1 MPTYII
7 EGKRVKTDGTLSEA
21 EIDEIGSSIRS
32 SASSEKPAVKE
43 ATSEKDV
50 VKRAESK
57 ERVEE
62 PTLLQKYN
70 PLTTVLQDAPLAL
83 LQGAT
88 HIPESFVGMNQ
99 LRRAGKDANPYAL
112 DTNAKLLSPI
122 MSLGEKALEAG
133 VSGISGEKFNVQD
146 AEMQTL
152 NRLKGMR
159 ESLDPY
165 KSQALQYSKQKA
177 DEAVDPNAGFF
188 TRAGQTVYG
197 HLANPRAA
205 FDIIEESLP
214 NMLVGSKL
222 AKPLMGTKTFTGA
235 AGPMQKASNTGL
247 SNAYAVGAG
256 EGLQSGT
263 LTAAGISQEQGKP
276 VDTRQAAISGVSGL
290 LTGMFGV
297 IGNKVARNI
306 GASDLEEIAMAGAS
320 REISAET
327 RSKLVNG
334 FKSSLVES
342 TIEEVPQSGQEQV
355 ARNLAM
361 GKPWDEGVAEAM
373 AQGFI
378 AALPM
383 GGFAGFTEQARTNN
397 AITTA
402 KAQKEAETAR
412 DAMLATQQAELDKQN
427 AKQAKK
433 TAGQPKV
440 VTSTEDNLN
449 KLVEAGEATN
459 AGGPQTFGP
468 GASTTVPGKPVDGAT
483 TQNTGDVGTG
493 MDGAGSDVGTT
504 EEGKNAQ
511 PTPLTAP
518 ENATPELITKIEQ
531 YNKRQEEI
539 AAGGNQRMI
548 TNKTNANKKL
558 LKDIN
563 ETIAGLPPVTPSS
576 GFTESEIKEANKL
589 EVEPAKTE
597 EEQEETPTTE
607 EAAVDTTLKTEEVV
621 EEEEAA
627 PKDKK
632 QIVVERAK
640 GRLGKL
646 AAAAAKTG
654 RSNIIP
660 EEEIDV
666 KKEIAGLIFD
676 AVELG
681 YYKIEDAVEYV
692 RQQLVDIGL
701 NIEDYLDEKGILKAH
716 STAMMSARSSEKQRL
731 ASKAEQEAGE
741 FASEADFRTERQAQ
755 NEEERIS
762 NLYNDRE
769 GNVIGSGRYTKDEIR
784 EFTGKAQNDRM
795 LPQVVEFLNN
805 NPDANLEDIQTQ
817 FNVGDKRAKKLID
830 QAIDSQDEEPESV
843 HDVRAP
849 VYEENRV
856 AAESPAG
863 HNIELPAWTDLSE
876 DGKRIFSDALG
887 GGKPS
892 ARQLHN
898 AFEKVAEHLEKTGVA
913 FRGKSYQEIQEAKH
927 KAQTEESSAT
937 IKERLKADREKTDR
951 RLGTS
956 TPLDEETTDLL
967 ADGHINAV
975 LRRLAA
981 TAKGAVFKERMTITG
996 KFGVGEL
1003 GMYLARL
1010 HKKTTAAVYKNL
1022 AAALNKVEFNS
1033 KVVVDPDD
1041 YTILRLQQEGK
1052 LAEYDPKTDTFYFT
1066 PEGLDEVTVLHEIV
1080 HAGTVKLIARYKAD
1094 PQTLNKQQR
1103 EAVEHLLKIYEF
1115 AKPRLSGKFKNAF
1128 ENEYEFIAYAMTDS
1142 TFQNALA
1149 NIQARSL
1156 SKYTAKSTEH
1166 GSLTYKLWDQ
1176 FTQAMGKLYGVLFV
1190 RTSNNVRGS
1199 TVLEELGVDPDVYAI
1214 LSREGLTTK
1223 SADSVYKVVE
1233 IKDLMTEDVDAREEA
1248 LVRLAEQVKTAEETE
1263 IFNNIYSQL
1272 VQEGELDVTSGA
1284 ELKALNRL
1292 IAARTKQEITKRK
1305 AAEKA
1310 AQKGKP
1316 KTTTQEQKTTT
1327 VEQKERV
1334 QMGVK
1339 KGYEGN
1345 ALLEVARIFDT
1356 ILSAPQVGT
1365 QVEPLPAKAKKPQKT
1380 FKAQTV
1386 EEQEE
1391 NVSTGVNKKNWA
1403 VESAKFI
1410 SYPVRHP
1417 IKTLRKSIDLFQSQ
1431 MAPLMRRD
1439 RYKELAGEGIV
1450 GAPNFSTNQLIRDQ
1464 RPDRFG
1470 KTFFNNTYE
1479 LATRAAA
1486 NATALFNEK
1495 IGPLEAKL
1503 DTAIKK
1509 LMGKKG
1515 YGDLDSTIKKVTV
1528 YLTGLAEPYRR
1539 RWLFVKRV
1547 PLRKD
1552 FTITINN
1559 VTKSPADFRD
1569 FIISMLDLP
1578 STTEAQAE
1586 QLRKV
1591 LDGIIFTNKG
1601 NLASNKRDERAG
1613 TLNKANI
1620 DYARQLKEP
1629 QLFEENGIEQPDGS
1643 VKDAYM
1649 VTNGLTAESVDNSR
1663 QALEAD
1669 RLKDK
1674 VMAVTDLIEK
1684 IQKETIALNKEGNYW
1699 SQPVSNRVA
1708 FYGFKHYIPFKG
1720 KPELADEMQSS
1731 FYTNDDD
1738 RTSQD
1743 YHAFQAETGGRTSQ
1757 ATDPIH
1763 QTIVDAK
1770 KAAFQVPYNQVA
1782 RAVSNNIDQGHY
1794 KTAAKSKLIKFADKG
1809 TALTKAELQK
1819 NNSVFLYQPNGDILV
1834 MYLEPEIASSLR
1846 PAYRQYGEGMDKFYT
1861 GMSYVTRTIAAGH
1874 TLYNFSF
1881 APVNMVKDFLTNL
1894 GYMFVDKGATKS
1906 GKYLYNMMYYST
1918 LDTIMGGGMASAA
1931 INMRYYQKG
1940 DFETLA
1946 KRAKKSDYN
1955 KAFYQMAVNG
1965 YIVSNLQGAS
1975 VLNQARAQ
1983 QKTIDRGNVE
1993 AARDMIRSA
2002 YEFYFNA
2009 FENVTKVSAFEAL
2022 RDDYMSKG
2030 FTEKEAINAAGSYTK
2045 NLSNFELSGKLGR
2058 EMGSLYEF
2066 SRASSTGAVRGF
2078 DSFSYGMPGAL
2089 ERAIEE
2095 MPENIKKDPVAKK
2108 AAEKEYRERQVRS
2121 RILMGAMA
2129 GMGYIGYMAILG
2141 GSGDD
2146 DQGNNIVSMD
2156 DASRW
2161 IRNFR
2166 IPIPDS
2172 DFMAQ
2177 VPYGYGYGQLAAVGA
2192 QVAILQSGNQSLSQF
2207 LSNIATISMDYNL
2220 PIAASRIP
2228 FNETPAKFFTAVLDT
2243 IFPSIGKPIVEYIA
2257 NVNGLGQNI
2266 LRLQNGKLPDAYS
2279 GSGAVP
2285 SQYKW
2290 VSENLYDVSNGAVD
2304 ISPDSLFFFAN
2315 SYAAGI
2321 ANLGQNMTDMAKLSG
2336 DDKEFS
2342 LKTDTIVLNSL
2353 VGTRGDPYSQEY
2365 HRVEQKILKK
2375 GQARE
2380 LAESKGKLATY
2391 DVENP
2396 FTKALVEEYEK
2407 DKNGTLKKFREE
2419 QTMLRNSNYSE
2430 KYRDV
2435 H

>member
-1 MPTYII
+1 M
-7 EGKRVKTDGTLSEA
+7 
-21 EIDEIGSSIRS
+21 
-32 SASSEKPAVKE
+32 
-43 ATSEKDV
+43 
-50 VKRAESK
+50 
-57 ERVEE
+57 
-62 PTLLQKYN
+62 
-70 PLTTVLQDAPLAL
+70 
-83 LQGAT
+83 
-88 HIPESFVGMNQ
+88 
-99 LRRAGKDANPYAL
+99 
-112 DTNAKLLSPI
+112 
-122 MSLGEKALEAG
+122 
-133 VSGISGEKFNVQD
+133 
-146 AEMQTL
+146 
-152 NRLKGMR
+152 
-159 ESLDPY
+159 
-165 KSQALQYSKQKA
+165 
-177 DEAVDPNAGFF
+177 
-188 TRAGQTVYG
+188 
-197 HLANPRAA
+197 
-205 FDIIEESLP
+205 
-214 NMLVGSKL
+214 
-222 AKPLMGTKTFTGA
+222 
-235 AGPMQKASNTGL
+235 
-247 SNAYAVGAG
+247 
-256 EGLQSGT
+256 
-263 LTAAGISQEQGKP
+263 
-276 VDTRQAAISGVSGL
+276 
-290 LTGMFGV
+290 
-297 IGNKVARNI
+297 
-306 GASDLEEIAMAGAS
+306 
-320 REISAET
+320 
-327 RSKLVNG
+327 
-334 FKSSLVES
+334 
-342 TIEEVPQSGQEQV
+342 
-355 ARNLAM
+355 
-361 GKPWDEGVAEAM
+361 
-373 AQGFI
+373 
-378 AALPM
+378 
-383 GGFAGFTEQARTNN
+383 
-397 AITTA
+397 
-402 KAQKEAETAR
+402 
-412 DAMLATQQAELDKQN
+412 
-427 AKQAKK
+427 
-433 TAGQPKV
+433 
-440 VTSTEDNLN
+440 
-449 KLVEAGEATN
+449 
-459 AGGPQTFGP
+459 
-468 GASTTVPGKPVDGAT
+468 
-483 TQNTGDVGTG
+483 
-493 MDGAGSDVGTT
+493 
-504 EEGKNAQ
+504 
-511 PTPLTAP
+511 
-518 ENATPELITKIEQ
+518 
-531 YNKRQEEI
+531 
-539 AAGGNQRMI
+539 
-548 TNKTNANKKL
+548 
-558 LKDIN
+558 
-563 ETIAGLPPVTPSS
+563 
-576 GFTESEIKEANKL
+576 
-589 EVEPAKTE
+589 
-597 EEQEETPTTE
+597 
-607 EAAVDTTLKTEEVV
+607 
-621 EEEEAA
+621 
-627 PKDKK
+627 
-632 QIVVERAK
+632 
-640 GRLGKL
+640 
-646 AAAAAKTG
+646 AAAATKAG

-666 KKEIAGLIFD
+666 KKEIAGLISD

-681 YYKIEDAVEYV
+681 YHTVKEAVDYV
-692 RQQLVDIGL
+692 SQQLKDIGL

-716 STAMMSARSSEKQRL
+716 STAMMGARSSEKQRL
-731 ASKAEQEAGE
+731 ASEAEQEAGD

-769 GNVIGSGRYTKDEIR
+769 GNVIGSGKYTKDEIR

-805 NPDANLEDIQTQ
+805 NPDASLEDIQTQ
-817 FNVGDKRAKKLID
+817 FNIGDKRAKKLID

-887 GGKPS
+887 GGKPN

-956 TPLDEETTDLL
+956 TPLDEDTTDLL

-975 LRRLAA
+975 LSRLAA

-1199 TVLEELGVDPDVYAI
+1199 TVHEELGVDPDVYAI

-1380 FKAQTV
+1380 FKAQTF
-1386 EEQEE
+1386 EEQKQNTKTGINTKN
-1391 NVSTGVNKKNWA
+1391 NV
-1403 VESAKFI
+1403 VEAFKFI

-1439 RYKELAGEGIV
+1439 RYKEIVGDGIV
-1450 GAPNFSTNQLIRDQ
+1450 GAPGFNTNQLIRDQ
-1464 RPDRFG
+1464 RPDKFG
-1470 KTFFNNTYE
+1470 KTYFNNTYE

-1486 NATALFNEK
+1486 TATALFNEK
-1495 IGPLEAKL
+1495 IGPLEAQL
-1503 DTAIKK
+1503 DTAIKQ

-1515 YGDLDSTIKKVTV
+1515 YGDLDNTIKTIST

-1552 FTITINN
+1552 TKITINN

-1578 STTEAQAE
+1578 STTEDQAK

-1601 NLASNKRDERAG
+1601 DLASNDRTQRAG

-1663 QALEAD
+1663 QALESD
-1669 RLKDK
+1669 RQKDK
-1674 VMAVTDLIEK
+1674 VMAVMDLIEK
-1684 IQKETIALNKEGNYW
+1684 VQKETIALNKEGNYW

-1720 KPELADEMQSS
+1720 KPELADEIQSD
-1731 FYTNDDD
+1731 FYTNDEDK
-1738 RTSQD
+1738 TSQD

-1763 QTIVDAK
+1763 QTIVDAR
-1770 KAAFQVPYNQVA
+1770 KAAFQVPYNKVA
-1782 RAVSNNIDQGHY
+1782 QAVNNNIDQKHY

-1819 NNSVFLYQPNGDILV
+1819 KNSVFLYQPNGDILV

-1846 PAYRQYGEGMDKFYT
+1846 PVYRTYSEGMDKFYT

-1881 APVNMVKDFLTNL
+1881 APVNMVKDFLTNF
-1894 GYMFVDKGATKS
+1894 GYMFVDKGAIKS
-1906 GKYLYNMMYYST
+1906 SKYLYNMVYYAT
-1918 LDTIMGGGMASAA
+1918 LDTLMGGGMVSAA
-1931 INMRYYQKG
+1931 IDMHNYQKG
-1940 DFETLA
+1940 NFTALE
-1946 KRAKKSDYN
+1946 KKAKKDAYTKS
-1955 KAFYQMAVNG
+1955 FLQMAKGG
-1965 YIVSNLQGAS
+1965 YIVTHLQGAS
-1975 VLNQARAQ
+1975 VMNEARQQ
-1983 QKTIDRGNVE
+1983 QKTIDRGSIE
-1993 AARDMIRSA
+1993 AARDMIRSG

-2009 FENVTKVSAFEAL
+2009 FENVTKVSGFEAL
-2022 RDDYMSKG
+2022 RDAYITKGMS
-2030 FTEKEAINAAGSYTK
+2030 EQEAIDAAGSYIK
-2045 NLSNFELSGKLGR
+2045 NLANFELSGKLGR

-2066 SRASSTGAVRGF
+2066 SRASSTGAVRGL
-2078 DSFSYGMPGAL
+2078 DAFSYGMPGAL
-2089 ERAIEE
+2089 ERAIAE
-2095 MPENIKKDPVAKK
+2095 MPENIKNNPEAKQ
-2108 AAEKEYRERQVRS
+2108 AFEKEYDARQTRS
-2121 RILMGAMA
+2121 RVLMAAMV
-2129 GMGYIGYMAILG
+2129 GMGYVGYMAILG

-2146 DQGNNIVSMD
+2146 DQGNNIVAKD
-2156 DASRW
+2156 DSSRW

-2166 IPIPDS
+2166 IPIPGS
-2172 DFMAQ
+2172 DFDAQ

-2192 QVAILQSGNQSLSQF
+2192 QIAILQSGNQSLSQF
-2207 LSNIATISMDYNL
+2207 MSNIVTIGMDYNL
-2220 PIAASRIP
+2220 PVSASRIP
-2228 FNETPAKFFTAVLDT
+2228 FNESVPKFITAVMDT
-2243 IFPSIGKPIVEYIA
+2243 FFPSIGKPLIEYIA
-2257 NVNGLGQNI
+2257 NTNGLGQDI
-2266 LRLQNGKLPDAYS
+2266 HRLQGGKLPDAFS
-2279 GSGAVP
+2279 GSGSLP
-2285 SQYKW
+2285 YGYKESTEW
-2290 VSENLYDVSNGAVD
+2290 VYDNVGID

-2321 ANLGQNMTDMAKLSG
+2321 ANLGQNITDMARLSG

-2365 HRVEQKILKK
+2365 HRVEQKILEKSK
-2375 GQARE
+2375 ARE
-2380 LAESKGKLATY
+2380 AAAEKGKLATY
-2391 DVENP
+2391 DAENP

-2419 QTMLRNSNYSE
+2419 QTRIRNSDYNQAYMDDLIRTNKYNQRVLKAQIINNYKFLAPDLE
-2430 KYRDV
+2430 NAQDKRER
-2435 H
+2435 